1 MDLSDR
7 EEDLGDNDD
16 STFDTP
22 LQFAKNHPYLP
33 TAQPLFPEQWI
44 ASTNRTRTNITNRCV
59 REENDDEH
67 DGSFVVD
74 NEYYHEENEYCNI
87 TTARQ
92 EQLAVYEIDDII
104 LFPGATLPL
113 RLHDRNW
120 VSYLK
125 SLIDNARQLSC
136 GGAADQQNED
146 RTTTTLEQRRM
157 GEVQLVILPRVNYET
172 RRTGRRRRRPRRDP
186 IAVGDRRPEDRENQ
200 MEEMRVPSMM
210 GRWRV
215 FDTTGSCSLKQ
226 DTPSC
231 K

>member
-1 MDLSDR
+1 MELSDR
-7 EEDLGDNDD
+7 EEDLGDNGD

-44 ASTNRTRTNITNRCV
+44 TSTNRTRTKVTNRCV

-74 NEYYHEENEYCNI
+74 NEYYDDGKNEHHCNI
-87 TTARQ
+87 TTAQQ
-92 EQLAVYEIDDII
+92 ELAIYEIDDII

-113 RLHDRNW
+113 RLRNRNW

-125 SLIDNARQLSC
+125 SLIDNARQLSLC
-136 GGAADQQNED
+136 GGGADQQNED
-146 RTTTTLEQRRM
+146 GTTTTILEQRRM

-172 RRTGRRRRRPRRDP
+172 RRTGR
-186 IAVGDRRPEDRENQ
+186 
-200 MEEMRVPSMM
+200 
-210 GRWRV
+210 
-215 FDTTGSCSLKQ
+215 
-226 DTPSC
+226 
-231 K
+231 